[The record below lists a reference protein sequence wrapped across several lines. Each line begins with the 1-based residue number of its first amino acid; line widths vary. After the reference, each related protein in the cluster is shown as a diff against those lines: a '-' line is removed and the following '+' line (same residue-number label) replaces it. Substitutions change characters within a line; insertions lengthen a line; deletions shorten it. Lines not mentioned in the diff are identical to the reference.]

1 MQYFAI
7 AEFNNWFI
15 IHKIIEVLEQS
26 AWITSSTFFNL
37 VFNLQILKC
46 KLRHHSINN
55 FNKTACS
62 YNNTVHVFL
71 NKKQLLKENW
81 TLKSSLSYLIKLS
94 FNFWFPCFV
103 LEIFQFLWYANYTYD
118 VVYDRGMLYIFAI
131 IKRNHF
137 EMYMFGVVGETH
149 ARDYFEVISF
159 YNSKD
164 IQHFPICHCSYTM
177 SYVNLLR

>member
-1 MQYFAI
+1 MSRHWQIMQCFAI
-7 AEFNNWFI
+7 ADFNNWFI

-37 VFNLQILKC
+37 VFNLQIHKC
-46 KLRHHSINN
+46 KSRHHSINN

-118 VVYDRGMLYIFAI
+118 VVYEQWHIGDVIYLCYYKTKSLQNVHVWCRG
-131 IKRNHF
+131 RN
-137 EMYMFGVVGETH
+137 T
-149 ARDYFEVISF
+149 R
-159 YNSKD
+159 
-164 IQHFPICHCSYTM
+164 TW
-177 SYVNLLR
+177 LLRSDFVL